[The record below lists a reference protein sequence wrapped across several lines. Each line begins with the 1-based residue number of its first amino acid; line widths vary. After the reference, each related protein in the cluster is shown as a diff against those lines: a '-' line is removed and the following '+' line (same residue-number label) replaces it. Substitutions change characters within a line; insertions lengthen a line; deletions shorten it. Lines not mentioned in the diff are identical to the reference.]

1 MVDLME
7 TCVKR
12 SRAGVVKWAEE
23 VTRRLEFWAAK
34 ETPPNPKYHLDVC
47 LAGELIRGISSLVRS
62 MPRENLDQD
71 LAARVRAVELLAS
84 SFPEPPPTGDE
95 RAAKEALLLAAR
107 S

>member
-1 MVDLME
+1 
-7 TCVKR
+7 
-12 SRAGVVKWAEE
+12 VVKWAEE

-71 LAARVRAVELLAS
+71 LAARVRAMELLAS

>member
-1 MVDLME
+1 
-7 TCVKR
+7 
-12 SRAGVVKWAEE
+12 
-23 VTRRLEFWAAK
+23 
-34 ETPPNPKYHLDVC
+34 
-47 LAGELIRGISSLVRS
+47 

-71 LAARVRAVELLAS
+71 LAARVRAMELLAS